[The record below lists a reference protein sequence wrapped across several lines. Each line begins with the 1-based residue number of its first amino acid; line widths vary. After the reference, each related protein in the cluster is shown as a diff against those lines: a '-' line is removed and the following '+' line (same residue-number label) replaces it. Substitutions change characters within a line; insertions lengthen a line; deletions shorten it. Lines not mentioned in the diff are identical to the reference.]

1 MKFFIGFGCRV
12 SLTRECGIATIND
25 ASNFNPQRS
34 EATDAACANSVSF
47 REILATSLMRSIN
60 RPESTII
67 WQITQSSIF
76 GMDVSQHLVFEP

>member
-12 SLTRECGIATIND
+12 SLKREGGIATIND

-34 EATDAACANSVSF
+34 KATDVACANSVSF
-47 REILATSLMRSIN
+47 REILTSSLMRSIN

-67 WQITQSSIF
+67 WQITQSSICA
-76 GMDVSQHLVFEP
+76 MDVSQHLVFEP